1 MAFVSVPKDLNRVK
15 TKVALNLTKRQL
27 ICFSVAG
34 AIGIPMYFLSK
45 GLIGNSAAV
54 LLMIALMFPF
64 FFIAMYER
72 DGQPAEKII
81 CNMIRVRLL
90 WPGKR
95 PYKTENFYGII
106 QKEGEAFAESEKK
119 TNRTKKSPASKNKQN
134 RK

>member
-1 MAFVSVPKDLNRVK
+1 MAFTSVPKDLNRVK
-15 TKVALNLTKRQL
+15 TKIAFNLTKRQL

-45 GLIGNSAAV
+45 GVIGNSAGV

-64 FFIAMYER
+64 FFIAMYEK
-72 DGQPAEKII
+72 DGQPAEIII

-95 PYKTENFYGII
+95 PYKTENFYKII
-106 QKEGEAFAESEKK
+106 QKEGEAFAESETK
-119 TNRTKKSPASKNKQN
+119 TNRAEKASAPKRKQN